1 MQGNDNYYTNDKYKC
16 PDSVRIAEKVKYPEK
31 EKVWVAKSN
40 RGISKPLFRPSKS
53 EPVNSD
59 IHIYEHV
66 ASNHEFLELLNTKS
80 SRERLG
86 G

>member
-31 EKVWVAKSN
+31 EKVWVAISN
-40 RGISKPLFRPSKS
+40 HGISKPLFR
-53 EPVNSD
+53 PVNSD